1 MQYQPSFI
9 GYKHHI
15 QISKQ
20 SVNVYSSYRTETK
33 VSTDDDNDD
42 DDDDDDDNDDDDIAI
57 T

>member
-42 DDDDDDDNDDDDIAI
+42 DNDDNDDDIAI